1 MPRIRDQEKAIVA
14 KILDLQDQLQ
24 TKFKR
29 VSAFV
34 YQSNTGIEVKGT
46 KSVVQFLKA
55 VKGSG
60 GRSVSSVCE
69 EAALREALAGIE
81 DEGDH
86 ESHAD
91 RTRNNKKLLVPLS
104 LSSYDEMKKWLIED
118 LKAEATEK
126 GFGAINKNNMYNF
139 DRTSATSRAEH
150 ERRMPDQWPQHMID
164 WSDVSSGISALGS
177 NFPKITKS
185 AACPLK
191 PLEFFRKFISARLQA
206 SGLDPER
213 HFSDSALSEKRR
225 RFRMRTAHPE
235 NTTQASQPEPARQD
249 IESRR
254 PSPEQLA
261 RSDSETSTTSIN
273 DNITRPAR
281 QDIESQRPSPEQLTR
296 SDGDTSING
305 NITRENSSND
315 NSINDTSRDGL
326 HCHICSFEI
335 EIEEDPIRCDC
346 ATRESNLYV
355 HWACVRDRGCTN
367 VLSVRD
373 AGICHICKETV
384 TCEDTQDGNILL
396 CHCDTNDETFV
407 HYECL
412 KAHGCKK

>member
-46 KSVVQFLKA
+46 KSVVEFLKA
-55 VKGSG
+55 VKGGG

-164 WSDVSSGISALGS
+164 WSDVSWGISALGS
-177 NFPKITKS
+177 NFPKITVS
-185 AACPLK
+185 
-191 PLEFFRKFISARLQA
+191 RLSTKATGILQEIHQRQIA
-206 SGLDPER
+206 GLRIGP
-213 HFSDSALSEKRR
+213 
-225 RFRMRTAHPE
+225 
-235 NTTQASQPEPARQD
+235 
-249 IESRR
+249 
-254 PSPEQLA
+254 
-261 RSDSETSTTSIN
+261 
-273 DNITRPAR
+273 
-281 QDIESQRPSPEQLTR
+281 
-296 SDGDTSING
+296 
-305 NITRENSSND
+305 
-315 NSINDTSRDGL
+315 
-326 HCHICSFEI
+326 
-335 EIEEDPIRCDC
+335 
-346 ATRESNLYV
+346 
-355 HWACVRDRGCTN
+355 
-367 VLSVRD
+367 
-373 AGICHICKETV
+373 
-384 TCEDTQDGNILL
+384 
-396 CHCDTNDETFV
+396 
-407 HYECL
+407 
-412 KAHGCKK
+412 